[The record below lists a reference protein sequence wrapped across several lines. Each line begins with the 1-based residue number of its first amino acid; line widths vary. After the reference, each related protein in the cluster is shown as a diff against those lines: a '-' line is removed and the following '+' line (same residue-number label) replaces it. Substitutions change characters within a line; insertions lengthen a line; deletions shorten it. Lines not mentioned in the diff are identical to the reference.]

1 MRKAPLHIS
10 SSVIF
15 RCAKAGAAISNN
27 KKSPK
32 PIKITQVWFDNKKAK
47 STKVFERS
55 SLPSGFT
62 LKGPAIIVQEDATT
76 LLPPNC
82 SLKVD
87 KKLNLVLRT

>member
-1 MRKAPLHIS
+1 MNIRLRAIS
-10 SSVIF
+10 ELDCRPS
-15 RCAKAGAAISNN
+15 KISNN
-27 KKSPK
+27 KKNPK
-32 PIKITQVWFDNKKAK
+32 PIKFTQVWFDNKKAK

-55 SLPSGFT
+55 SLPSGFS
-62 LKGPAIIVQEDATT
+62 LKGPAIILQEDATT